1 MYLTPLY
8 LSLFHINDT
17 YHLSSQFLLYIFPLL
32 STTSHH
38 LSILLPLV
46 VSWLLRS
53 SPPLDDS
60 LPPGHVAPFLRAFS
74 TEEAWCTLS
83 SASLSLVTHDLFSF
97 YPYLDRAQS
106 EYPYPAPGASFSRRW
121 SFSRLLS
128 AAIPLPRY
136 SPSSLPTIS
145 HISLSLSLHALPTS
159 TTPLRTYANAAAVI
173 GTATRAR
180 TATRIFSRE
189 NVCVRMGERARA
201 ATHTKGTRWASPDHA
216 ICARTRAILPSF
228 EPRETVY
235 RSCAVQRELRK
246 GGGVL
251 RVNSI
256 PRVALQVPFD
266 SRAWLVLPFLS

>member
-97 YPYLDRAQS
+97 YPYPDRAQS

-121 SFSRLLS
+121 SFSRLLLLPFPS
-128 AAIPLPRY
+128 LAIHPHLSPL
-136 SPSSLPTIS
+136 S
-145 HISLSLSLHALPTS
+145 PTS
-159 TTPLRTYANAAAVI
+159 AFLFRSTLCPPPPLRSVPMPTPPLSSVQRRAHVLLLVFFRVRMCACGWESERAQPPTRRGRGELLRTMRYVHA
-173 GTATRAR
+173 RAR
-180 TATRIFSRE
+180 FFPHSSPGKRCT
-189 NVCVRMGERARA
+189 VPVRCNGNYV
-201 ATHTKGTRWASPDHA
+201 KGW
-216 ICARTRAILPSF
+216 
-228 EPRETVY
+228 
-235 RSCAVQRELRK
+235 
-246 GGGVL
+246 
-251 RVNSI
+251 
-256 PRVALQVPFD
+256 RVA
-266 SRAWLVLPFLS
+266 S

>member
-83 SASLSLVTHDLFSF
+83 CI
-97 YPYLDRAQS
+97 
-106 EYPYPAPGASFSRRW
+106 SFSRYSR
-121 SFSRLLS
+121 SFLFL
-128 AAIPLPRY
+128 PLPRSSAVRVSLSRPWCFLLSPLIVFSAPVCCHSPPSLFTLISPHYLPHQPFSFAPRSAHLHHSAPYLCQRRRCHRY
-136 SPSSLPTIS
+136 SDARTYCYSYFFAWECVRADGRASARSHPHEGDAVSFSGPCDMCTHARDSSLI
-145 HISLSLSLHALPTS
+145 
-159 TTPLRTYANAAAVI
+159 
-173 GTATRAR
+173 RAPG
-180 TATRIFSRE
+180 
-189 NVCVRMGERARA
+189 NG
-201 ATHTKGTRWASPDHA
+201 
-216 ICARTRAILPSF
+216 
-228 EPRETVY
+228 
-235 RSCAVQRELRK
+235 
-246 GGGVL
+246 
-251 RVNSI
+251 
-256 PRVALQVPFD
+256 VPFLCG
-266 SRAWLVLPFLS
+266 ATGIT